1 MGSECSS
8 LCCTAPCLR
17 RRAEKDST
25 AKALEHDSP
34 SIEDW
39 KCMISP
45 VICGYRVTPW
55 HLFLLTPPPPQ
66 PPPPHPPL
74 PLLHTPY
81 TAPHPPSPS
90 VFWLPRSVCVWALS
104 AAPLCCALSNF
115 QGGRECAVVR
125 APQNSVTAPEL
136 PFPLLTC

>member
-17 RRAEKDST
+17 RRAGKDST

-55 HLFLLTPPPPQ
+55 HLFLLTPPPPN
-66 PPPPHPPL
+66 PHHLIHLSPCSTHHTPLHTPL
-74 PLLHTPY
+74 PLLYSGYHAQSVFGPCL
-81 TAPHPPSPS
+81 PHP
-90 VFWLPRSVCVWALS
+90 S
-104 AAPLCCALSNF
+104 AVPCLIS
-115 QGGRECAVVR
+115 REGENVLQSGLHRTV
-125 APQNSVTAPEL
+125 
-136 PFPLLTC
+136 